1 MDIMVH
7 ATYDLGENGMFEGNI
22 WMFGGMAFFL
32 LLSYL
37 IPEKEEHTGGEDEKH
52 SKLERMGVMTALGI
66 SLHNLPE
73 GLVVFNAT
81 VVGVCNLATPS
92 SLSLQYVVDYLT
104 QCTGRGLA
112 VAVAIAL
119 HNIPEGIAVAL
130 PIYCSTNRFVC
141 EEMVTRSKWEAMKW
155 CLLSS
160 ICEPIA
166 AILFGLLFND
176 FLTPHMMAALNAS
189 VAGIMIILCIYEL
202 IPTALQYTNAKVGG
216 DARGDL

>member
-7 ATYDLGENGMFEGNI
+7 ATYDLGENGMFEGNM
-22 WMFGGMAFFL
+22 WLFGGMAFFL
-32 LLSYL
+32 LLSCL
-37 IPEKEEHTGGEDEKH
+37 IPEKEEHSSSDEEKQ
-52 SKLERMGVMTALGI
+52 SKLERMGVITALGI

-81 VVGVCNLATPS
+81 VVGVCNLAAPS
-92 SLSLQYVVDYLT
+92 SLSLQYAVDYLT

-112 VAVAIAL
+112 VAVAITL

-130 PIYCSTNRFVC
+130 PIYCSTNRFMRREAVI
-141 EEMVTRSKWEAMKW
+141 RSKWEAMKW

-166 AILFGLLFND
+166 AILFGLLFSD
-176 FLTPHMMAALNAS
+176 FLTLHMMAALNAS

-202 IPTALQYTNAKVGG
+202 IPTALQYTSAKVG
-216 DARGDL
+216 DDPWSDV